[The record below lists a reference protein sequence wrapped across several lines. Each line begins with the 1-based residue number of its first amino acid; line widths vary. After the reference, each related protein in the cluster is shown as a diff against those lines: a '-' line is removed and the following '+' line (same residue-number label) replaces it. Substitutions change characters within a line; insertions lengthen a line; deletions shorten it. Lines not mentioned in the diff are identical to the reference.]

1 MRDAKFQGTTMA
13 LIHHVVQGDGSPPI
27 VFVHGLGCA
36 HGDWDAQV
44 AQLSPRHRTVAVDL
58 RGHGATT
65 ATADECTIE
74 RYGADIVAL
83 VEALALPPAVM
94 VGHSMGCRA
103 VIEAAV
109 QAPARV
115 AGIILVDGSQFAAE
129 MADTLK
135 QAFATPDGLT
145 PLLGRWFRDM
155 FTAKSDPAVVASVVE
170 RAQRMPRAIGEALLL
185 DLVRHDATRLTA
197 SLASLRAPVLAVQTT
212 FANEKRERRSLGKGQ
227 TTPFLDMLRARIP
240 TIRVE
245 VIADTGHFPQIDE
258 AAQVN
263 ALLDSFIASLPT

>member
-1 MRDAKFQGTTMA
+1 
-13 LIHHVVQGDGSPPI
+13 
-27 VFVHGLGCA
+27 
-36 HGDWDAQV
+36 
-44 AQLSPRHRTVAVDL
+44 
-58 RGHGATT
+58 
-65 ATADECTIE
+65 
-74 RYGADIVAL
+74 
-83 VEALALPPAVM
+83 
-94 VGHSMGCRA
+94 
-103 VIEAAV
+103 
-109 QAPARV
+109 
-115 AGIILVDGSQFAAE
+115 

>member
-1 MRDAKFQGTTMA
+1 MTLM
-13 LIHHVVQGDGSPPI
+13 HHVIQGDGTPPI

-36 HGDWDAQV
+36 HDDWDAQI
-44 AQLSPRHRTVAVDL
+44 AHLSPRHRTVAVDL
-58 RGHGATT
+58 RGHGATI

-74 RYGADIVAL
+74 RYGTDIIAL
-83 VEALALPPAVM
+83 IESLELPPAVM

-109 QAPARV
+109 RAPSHA
-115 AGIILVDGSQFAAE
+115 AGIVLVDGSQFAAE
-129 MADTLK
+129 MADILK

-170 RAQRMPRAIGEALLL
+170 RAQCMPRAIGESLLL
-185 DLVRHDATRLTA
+185 DLVHHDSTRLTA
-197 SLASLRAPVLAVQTT
+197 SLARLHMPVMAIQAT

-263 ALLDSFIASLPT
+263 ALLDSFIASLPSWKQATT

>member
-1 MRDAKFQGTTMA
+1 MMA
-13 LIHHVVQGDGSPPI
+13 LIHHVVRGDGNPPI

-36 HGDWDAQV
+36 HDDWDAQV
-44 AQLSPRHRTVAVDL
+44 AHLSVRHRTVAVDL

-65 ATADECTIE
+65 STADECTIE
-74 RYGADIVAL
+74 RYGADMVAL
-83 VEALALPPAVM
+83 MELLALPPAVM

-109 QAPARV
+109 QAPSHV
-115 AGIILVDGSQFAAE
+115 AGIVLVDGSQFAAE

-135 QAFATPDGLT
+135 QAFAAPDGLA
-145 PLLGRWFRDM
+145 PLVGRWFRDM
-155 FTAKSDPAVVASVVE
+155 FTTTSDPAVVASVVE
-170 RAQRMPRAIGEALLL
+170 RAQRMPRAIGELLLL
-185 DLVRHDATRLTA
+185 DLVRHDTTRFTA
-197 SLASLRAPVLAVQTT
+197 SLDSLRAPVMAIQAT
-212 FANEKRERRSLGKGQ
+212 FANEKRERRSLSKGQ

-263 ALLDSFIASLPT
+263 ALLDSFIAGLPS

>member
-1 MRDAKFQGTTMA
+1 MA
-13 LIHHVVQGDGSPPI
+13 LMHHVVRGDGHPPI

-36 HGDWDAQV
+36 HDDWDAQI
-44 AQLSPRHRTVAVDL
+44 AHLSPNHRTIAVDL
-58 RGHGATT
+58 RGHGRTT

-83 VEALALPPAVM
+83 IESLALTPAVL

-109 QAPARV
+109 AAPSRV
-115 AGIILVDGSQFAAE
+115 AGIVLVDGSQFAAE
-129 MADTLK
+129 MADTLQ
-135 QAFATPDGLT
+135 QAFATQEGLT
-145 PLLGRWFRDM
+145 PLLGSWFRDM
-155 FTAKSDPAVVASVVE
+155 FTAKSDPAVVTSVVE
-170 RAQRMPRAIGEALLL
+170 RAQRMPRAISESLLL

-197 SLASLRAPVLAVQTT
+197 SLASLRIPVMAIQTT
-212 FANEKRERRSLGKGQ
+212 FANEKRERRSLSKGQ

-263 ALLDSFIASLPT
+263 ALLDGFIARLPT